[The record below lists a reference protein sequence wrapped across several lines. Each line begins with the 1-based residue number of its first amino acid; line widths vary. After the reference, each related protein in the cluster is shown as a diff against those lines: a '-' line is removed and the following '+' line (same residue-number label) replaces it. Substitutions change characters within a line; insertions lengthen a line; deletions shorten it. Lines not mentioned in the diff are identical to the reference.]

1 MKKLLILTAVV
12 LSFVGCSEEDE
23 QTYPPMITEMAV
35 MSSDASGTIRSFTT
49 DAGNSYSLTTPY
61 TGVTENALWRFLVG
75 YVADSDGRA
84 TVYSLEGVVVPRDS
98 TSRAGVAIDPVG
110 FVSAWPGGGFVNMH
124 LQPKTKGGVHTW
136 GYVRDSLTTNTAG
149 GSTHFITLFHRQ
161 GNDPMAY
168 SAEAYVSIPV
178 DSLSE
183 APGAADSICLT
194 VKSFSGTIR
203 KSFAFSR

>member
-1 MKKLLILTAVV
+1 MKKLLILTAVA
-12 LSFVGCSEEDE
+12 LSFVGCGEEEE
-23 QTYPPMITEMAV
+23 QKYPQMVTEMAV

-49 DAGNSYSLTTPY
+49 DAGNSYTLMMPY
-61 TGVTENALWRFLVG
+61 TGVTENALWRFLIG
-75 YVADSDGRA
+75 YVAENDGRA

-98 TSRAGVAIDPVG
+98 TSRAGIAIDPVG

-149 GSTHFITLFHRQ
+149 GSTHFISLYHRQ
-161 GNDPMAY
+161 GSDPMAY
-168 SAEAYVSIPV
+168 SAEAYVSIPL
-178 DSLSE
+178 DSIAES
-183 APGAADSICLT
+183 PGATDSVCLT
-194 VKSFSGTIR
+194 VKSFVGTIS